1 VGANLEW
8 DCIPITLSTLQGT
21 LNFNTPDVLGTG
33 EGGFYLLRREECR
46 MGFTL
51 RSTVDD
57 ISADDGSIVHK
68 VLASGYEVRLS
79 AELWAFP
86 GTDGN
91 RGEPASGAVLVEMN
105 DLLMRHL
112 NRCRDDGLARLIWTP
127 TGGSPQRMIDDLFWT
142 DDEESSNGGGNDQ
155 VWVMTWGMRSPFPY
169 AQDAAENTT
178 TITDG
183 NSDTL
188 LNAGTARFYPVIKI
202 YGPATDVTITN
213 DANDGIIHYD
223 SAQPGAVAIGGGDY
237 VEVDTF
243 RQTAF
248 LNGDVANRLPG
259 IDPFVTEFFK
269 LEIGNNLIGVTGA
282 DIDILW
288 QSAWA

>member
-8 DCIPITLSTLQGT
+8 DCIPAALTTLQGT
-21 LNFNTPDVLGTG
+21 LNFNTPNVLGTG
-33 EGGFYLLRREECR
+33 NGGFLLLRREECR
-46 MGFTL
+46 MGFAL

-57 ISADDGSIVHK
+57 VSADDGSIVHK

-79 AELWAFP
+79 AELWDQP
-86 GTDGN
+86 GVDGTA
-91 RGEPASGAVLVEMN
+91 GAPASGAVLVDLN

-112 NRCRDDGLARLIWTP
+112 NRCRGDGLGRFLWTP
-127 TGGSPQRMIDDLFWT
+127 SGAAQRMVDDLWWT
-142 DDEESSNGGGNDQ
+142 DNEESSNGGGNDQ
-155 VWVMTWGMRSPFPY
+155 LWVVSWGMRSPFPY
-169 AQDAAENTT
+169 AQDAAEITD

-188 LNAGTARFYPVIKI
+188 TNDGTAAIYPVIKI

-213 DANDGIIHYD
+213 DANDGVIHYD
-223 SAQPGAVAIGGGDY
+223 STQPGAVAIGGGDY

-269 LEIGNNLIGVTGA
+269 LEIGANLIGVTGA
-282 DIDILW
+282 DIDVLW